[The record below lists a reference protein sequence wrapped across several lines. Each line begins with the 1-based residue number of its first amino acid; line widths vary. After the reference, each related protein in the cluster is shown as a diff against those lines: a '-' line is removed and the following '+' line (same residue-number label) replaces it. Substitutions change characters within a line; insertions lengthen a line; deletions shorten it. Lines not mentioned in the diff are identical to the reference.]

1 MYPRAK
7 VQRKC
12 HTTKFS
18 VKNRHSRPVST
29 ISKNALRFPRR
40 SLKDRFSAIRH
51 QPSYIFG
58 HSAYPVE
65 FPTLA
70 LTDIRDEPREAVEE
84 LGSDGREGTGPQEA
98 GRYRLAED
106 V

>member
-29 ISKNALRFPRR
+29 ISENALRFSRR
-40 SLKDRFSAIRH
+40 SLKDRLYFLHLTSYFFCDSPNRIKFS
-51 QPSYIFG
+51 
-58 HSAYPVE
+58 
-65 FPTLA
+65 TLA